1 MAVLAI
7 AEFSPVRYGCGRG
20 RGQLQCHRSTGNDA
34 VFGIAQP
41 FHDET
46 PAIFECQRGERR
58 VLIGYPSPGDI
69 ETGYDVLAGD
79 RSLPF
84 RTQSDRRCK
93 LVFARA
99 FSGKGRS
106 AAIFVEAVALSDC
119 IIQSAEWG
127 DNKVTGKAEV
137 E

>member
-58 VLIGYPSPGDI
+58 VLIGYPSSGDI
-69 ETGYDVLAGD
+69 ETGYDVLSA
-79 RSLPF
+79 
-84 RTQSDRRCK
+84 TEAC
-93 LVFARA
+93 
-99 FSGKGRS
+99 RS
-106 AAIFVEAVALSDC
+106 ARSPTVVANWSSRALSPEREEAPP
-119 IIQSAEWG
+119 SSW
-127 DNKVTGKAEV
+127 KLSR
-137 E
+137 